1 MFCDSLLI
9 LEEFEPLHN
18 GIRRKLSAALQDEV
32 QQALNAYLNSDSREI
47 TRRRQKSKQ
56 YSLYSQYLQRAASL
70 LESKHFLFP
79 ILNAKALYFEGL
91 QKRIVGQ
98 SSHNINLI
106 QEALTLQLRA
116 LTLTKEASFIYNE
129 IAINYSL
136 LKNPEEAKRNFV
148 FAIDYAPSWSIPFS
162 NFAQQFLEEDIP
174 KALRI
179 ARHATRLSP
188 KNSYAYNILGIVYFQ
203 SKDFE
208 HAENSFLKEKY
219 TIRKRNNR
227 V

>member
-1 MFCDSLLI
+1 M
-9 LEEFEPLHN
+9 
-18 GIRRKLSAALQDEV
+18 
-32 QQALNAYLNSDSREI
+32 
-47 TRRRQKSKQ
+47 
-56 YSLYSQYLQRAASL
+56 
-70 LESKHFLFP
+70 
-79 ILNAKALYFEGL
+79 
-91 QKRIVGQ
+91 GQ

-208 HAENSFLKEKY
+208 RAENSFLKAIQLDASYPDAFYNLACVKSVQGDFTSGFNYLESAIQYGFSDWEFALLDPDLTLLRQQIKWNELMKKY
-219 TIRKRNNR
+219 FPDQFKDK
-227 V
+227 